1 MFTAFARGDS
11 WAMATRRLAPVV
23 EREQESPVEPIDY
36 GALNL
41 AYGALLAAVVL
52 ATRERAAKEGPIG
65 PQELIPMGAATFAI
79 SKMVAREK
87 IGTWVREPF
96 VDERA
101 GRPRP
106 RGRRLRRAVGELLTC
121 TRCVG
126 AWSGLA
132 VVGLR
137 LASPAAGRTVTT
149 VFATAAVNDFLQAGF
164 RLICDSA
171 NRPSAASR
179 RR

>member
-1 MFTAFARGDS
+1 MES
-11 WAMATRRLAPVV
+11 RRLVALEGPARPQE
-23 EREQESPVEPIDY
+23 ERPVEPIDY

-52 ATRERAAKEGPIG
+52 ATRDRAGRDPPIG
-65 PQELIPMGAATFAI
+65 PDELIPMGAATFAI
-79 SKMVAREK
+79 SKMITREK

-96 VDERA
+96 VEEHGDEE
-101 GRPRP
+101 RP
-106 RGRRLRRAVGELLTC
+106 RGRRLRRAVGELVTC

-137 LASPAAGRTVTT
+137 LASPTAGRTVTA
-149 VFATAAVNDFLQAGF
+149 VLATTAVNDFMQAGF
-164 RLICDSA
+164 RWVCDRA
-171 NRPSAASR
+171 NAPES
-179 RR
+179 